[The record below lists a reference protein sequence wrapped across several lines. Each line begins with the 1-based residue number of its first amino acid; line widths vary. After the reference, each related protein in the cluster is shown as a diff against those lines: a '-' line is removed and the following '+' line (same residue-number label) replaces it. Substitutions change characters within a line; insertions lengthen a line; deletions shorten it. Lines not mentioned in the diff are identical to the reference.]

1 MKLIL
6 TIAWTHITRRARQ
19 TLVAVLGV
27 VTGVGFSIMMAAM
40 MEGSQDDFI
49 ATLVDALPHISVTDE
64 LREPTPQPANVAF
77 PAAEIH
83 GLTPEVRRPGIK
95 NPMAT
100 IASLQSW
107 VPGALTASVQSKAVL
122 RFAGR
127 DLTISVV
134 GIDPHTEG
142 NVSNLTR
149 HMREGTLNSLYR
161 ASNAILLGDRLARK
175 IGARVNS
182 NLTLVSARGVT
193 LTATVVGTF
202 HSGFRMTD
210 ETTGYVLLRTAQ
222 TLEKQIGVINE
233 IRVRTADPLGARLI
247 SERIGQQTGYKSIS
261 WQEAQE
267 DLLSAITLRNVLMYT
282 IVGAILLVASF
293 GTFNIVATITHEK
306 TRDIAIMKSMGF
318 AERDIKRIV
327 LNMER
332 WRWMPEDLGPVY
344 VWNNSPEFMLYV
356 FKDRKPIYADKI
368 LVGTPIYAT
377 PVFDDEMETI
387 VFNPDWI
394 APETVVKENLLPH
407 LREGNFS
414 ILKVHKLQVSYN
426 GTPVNASKINWGRV
440 NVLNYTFLQKGGP
453 GNNLGKVKF
462 LFPNKHDVYMHDT
475 TQKTLFAKTVR
486 AESHGCMRVQN
497 PDQFAAVILKRD
509 QNWSAG
515 QVESAFLNSQD
526 RQVPL
531 RESIPVYIN
540 YFTLWANDDGSL
552 STFADIYG
560 HDARMAAALFG
571 EPMPFDALPYEEAS
585 SFPVGSEP
593 VAQQRRTRRV
603 PVGRNHSIADSLSN
617 FLNN

>member
-306 TRDIAIMKSMGF
+306 TRDIAIMKSLGF
-318 AERDIKRIV
+318 RDRTIRAI
-327 LNMER
+327 
-332 WRWMPEDLGPVY
+332 
-344 VWNNSPEFMLYV
+344 FMVEAL
-356 FKDRKPIYADKI
+356 II
-368 LVGTPIYAT
+368 GLVGAILGWGLGYLMTRGLGALEFKTPFSDQNHLPVLYSVKHYALAT
-377 PVFDDEMETI
+377 AVALVSSLVAGYFP
-387 VFNPDWI
+387 
-394 APETVVKENLLPH
+394 A
-407 LREGNFS
+407 RAAA
-414 ILKVHKLQVSYN
+414 KVH
-426 GTPVNASKINWGRV
+426 PV
-440 NVLNYTFLQKGGP
+440 
-453 GNNLGKVKF
+453 
-462 LFPNKHDVYMHDT
+462 
-475 TQKTLFAKTVR
+475 
-486 AESHGCMRVQN
+486 
-497 PDQFAAVILKRD
+497 
-509 QNWSAG
+509 
-515 QVESAFLNSQD
+515 
-526 RQVPL
+526 
-531 RESIPVYIN
+531 
-540 YFTLWANDDGSL
+540 
-552 STFADIYG
+552 DIIRG
-560 HDARMAAALFG
+560 A
-571 EPMPFDALPYEEAS
+571 
-585 SFPVGSEP
+585 
-593 VAQQRRTRRV
+593 T
-603 PVGRNHSIADSLSN
+603 
-617 FLNN
+617 

>member
-49 ATLVDALPHISVTDE
+49 ATLVDALPHISITDE
-64 LREPTPQPANVAF
+64 LRAPTPQPANVAF

-100 IASLQSW
+100 IASLQTW

-127 DLTISVV
+127 DLTISVI

-142 NVSNLTR
+142 NVSNLTK

-233 IRVRTADPLGARLI
+233 IRVRTAEPLEARLI
-247 SERIGQQTGYKSIS
+247 SERIGEQTGYKSIS

-306 TRDIAIMKSMGF
+306 TRDIAILKSLGF
-318 AERDIKRIV
+318 RDRTIRAI
-327 LNMER
+327 
-332 WRWMPEDLGPVY
+332 
-344 VWNNSPEFMLYV
+344 FMVEAL
-356 FKDRKPIYADKI
+356 II
-368 LVGTPIYAT
+368 GLVGAILGWGLGYLMTRGLGALEFKTPFSDQNHLPVLYSVKHYAL
-377 PVFDDEMETI
+377 
-387 VFNPDWI
+387 
-394 APETVVKENLLPH
+394 ATVVALVSSLVAGYFPA
-407 LREGNFS
+407 RAAA
-414 ILKVHKLQVSYN
+414 KVH
-426 GTPVNASKINWGRV
+426 PV
-440 NVLNYTFLQKGGP
+440 
-453 GNNLGKVKF
+453 
-462 LFPNKHDVYMHDT
+462 
-475 TQKTLFAKTVR
+475 
-486 AESHGCMRVQN
+486 
-497 PDQFAAVILKRD
+497 
-509 QNWSAG
+509 
-515 QVESAFLNSQD
+515 
-526 RQVPL
+526 
-531 RESIPVYIN
+531 
-540 YFTLWANDDGSL
+540 
-552 STFADIYG
+552 DIIRG
-560 HDARMAAALFG
+560 A
-571 EPMPFDALPYEEAS
+571 
-585 SFPVGSEP
+585 
-593 VAQQRRTRRV
+593 T
-603 PVGRNHSIADSLSN
+603 
-617 FLNN
+617 

>member
-49 ATLVDALPHISVTDE
+49 ATLVDALPHISITDE
-64 LREPTPQPANVAF
+64 LRAPTPQPANVAF

-100 IASLQSW
+100 IASLQTW

-127 DLTISVV
+127 DLTISVI

-142 NVSNLTR
+142 NVSNLTK

-182 NLTLVSARGVT
+182 NLTLVSARGVS

-233 IRVRTADPLGARLI
+233 IRVRTAEPLEARLI
-247 SERIGQQTGYKSIS
+247 SERIGEQTGYKSIS

-306 TRDIAIMKSMGF
+306 TRDIAILKSLGF
-318 AERDIKRIV
+318 RDRTIRAI
-327 LNMER
+327 
-332 WRWMPEDLGPVY
+332 
-344 VWNNSPEFMLYV
+344 FMVEAL
-356 FKDRKPIYADKI
+356 II
-368 LVGTPIYAT
+368 GLVGAILGWGLGYLMTRGLGALEFKTPFSDQNHLPVLYSVKHYALAT
-377 PVFDDEMETI
+377 AVALVSSLVAGYFP
-387 VFNPDWI
+387 
-394 APETVVKENLLPH
+394 A
-407 LREGNFS
+407 RAAA
-414 ILKVHKLQVSYN
+414 KVH
-426 GTPVNASKINWGRV
+426 PV
-440 NVLNYTFLQKGGP
+440 
-453 GNNLGKVKF
+453 
-462 LFPNKHDVYMHDT
+462 
-475 TQKTLFAKTVR
+475 
-486 AESHGCMRVQN
+486 
-497 PDQFAAVILKRD
+497 
-509 QNWSAG
+509 
-515 QVESAFLNSQD
+515 
-526 RQVPL
+526 
-531 RESIPVYIN
+531 
-540 YFTLWANDDGSL
+540 
-552 STFADIYG
+552 DIIRG
-560 HDARMAAALFG
+560 A
-571 EPMPFDALPYEEAS
+571 
-585 SFPVGSEP
+585 
-593 VAQQRRTRRV
+593 T
-603 PVGRNHSIADSLSN
+603 
-617 FLNN
+617 

>member
-49 ATLVDALPHISVTDE
+49 ATLVDALPHISITDE

-77 PAAEIH
+77 SAAEIH

-100 IASLQSW
+100 IASLQTW

-127 DLTISVV
+127 DLTISII

-142 NVSNLTR
+142 NVSNLVT

-175 IGARVNS
+175 LGARVNS

-222 TLEKQIGVINE
+222 TLEKQIGIINE
-233 IRVRTADPLGARLI
+233 IRVRTADPMGARLI

-306 TRDIAIMKSMGF
+306 TRDIAILKSLGF
-318 AERDIKRIV
+318 RDRTIRAIFMVEALIIGLTGAMLGWILGYLMTRGLASLEFKTPFSDQNHLPV
-327 LNMER
+327 LYS
-332 WRWMPEDLGPVY
+332 V
-344 VWNNSPEFMLYV
+344 
-356 FKDRKPIYADKI
+356 KHYALATFVA
-368 LVGTPIYAT
+368 LVSSLVAGYFPAR
-377 PVFDDEMETI
+377 
-387 VFNPDWI
+387 
-394 APETVVKENLLPH
+394 A
-407 LREGNFS
+407 
-414 ILKVHKLQVSYN
+414 
-426 GTPVNASKINWGRV
+426 AARV
-440 NVLNYTFLQKGGP
+440 N
-453 GNNLGKVKF
+453 
-462 LFPNKHDVYMHDT
+462 
-475 TQKTLFAKTVR
+475 
-486 AESHGCMRVQN
+486 
-497 PDQFAAVILKRD
+497 
-509 QNWSAG
+509 
-515 QVESAFLNSQD
+515 
-526 RQVPL
+526 
-531 RESIPVYIN
+531 PV
-540 YFTLWANDDGSL
+540 
-552 STFADIYG
+552 DIIRG
-560 HDARMAAALFG
+560 A
-571 EPMPFDALPYEEAS
+571 
-585 SFPVGSEP
+585 
-593 VAQQRRTRRV
+593 T
-603 PVGRNHSIADSLSN
+603 
-617 FLNN
+617 

>member
-49 ATLVDALPHISVTDE
+49 ATLVDALPHISITDE
-64 LREPTPQPANVAF
+64 VRAPTPQPANVAF

-100 IASLQSW
+100 IASLQTW

-127 DLTISVV
+127 DLTISVI

-142 NVSNLTR
+142 NVSNLTK

-233 IRVRTADPLGARLI
+233 IRVRTAEPLEARLI
-247 SERIGQQTGYKSIS
+247 SERIGEQTGYKSIS

-306 TRDIAIMKSMGF
+306 TRDIAILKSLGF
-318 AERDIKRIV
+318 RDRTIRAI
-327 LNMER
+327 
-332 WRWMPEDLGPVY
+332 
-344 VWNNSPEFMLYV
+344 FMVEAL
-356 FKDRKPIYADKI
+356 II
-368 LVGTPIYAT
+368 GLVGAILGWGLGYLMTRGLGALEFKTPFSDQNHLPVLYSVKHYALAT
-377 PVFDDEMETI
+377 FV
-387 VFNPDWI
+387 
-394 APETVVKENLLPH
+394 AL
-407 LREGNFS
+407 
-414 ILKVHKLQVSYN
+414 VSSLVAGYF
-426 GTPVNASKINWGRV
+426 PARAAARV
-440 NVLNYTFLQKGGP
+440 N
-453 GNNLGKVKF
+453 
-462 LFPNKHDVYMHDT
+462 
-475 TQKTLFAKTVR
+475 
-486 AESHGCMRVQN
+486 
-497 PDQFAAVILKRD
+497 
-509 QNWSAG
+509 
-515 QVESAFLNSQD
+515 
-526 RQVPL
+526 
-531 RESIPVYIN
+531 PV
-540 YFTLWANDDGSL
+540 
-552 STFADIYG
+552 DIIRG
-560 HDARMAAALFG
+560 A
-571 EPMPFDALPYEEAS
+571 
-585 SFPVGSEP
+585 
-593 VAQQRRTRRV
+593 T
-603 PVGRNHSIADSLSN
+603 
-617 FLNN
+617 